1 MSEASRIYEPWVTDA
16 VKGHFAELL
25 TAAEEQATE
34 AYRAAMRRVGRD
46 LGAQLEP
53 ALPRDGQ
60 ILLVTTVED
69 ADYLGRGVIEAMVEG
84 KHAVRVFCYWNSRN
98 KTRDTAPI
106 ISRYEEP
113 LDERDV
119 RAVVVVKSIISG
131 ACVVRTNLIEAL
143 SKLRHDVPVFVV
155 APAMHVEAKKKLRRE
170 FAPSVADRFQYVF
183 CAVDREKDGENIRP
197 GVGGSVYELLG
208 LGDKDTKNRHRPL
221 LLAERMPSL

>member
-1 MSEASRIYEPWVTDA
+1 MSEAKRTYESWVTDVA
-16 VKGHFAELL
+16 KGHLTELL
-25 TAAEEQATE
+25 TAAERQATE
-34 AYRAAMRRVGRD
+34 AYRAAMRSVGCD

-53 ALPRDGQ
+53 SLPREGQ

-69 ADYLGRGVIEAMVEG
+69 ADYLGRGVLDAIEG
-84 KHAVRVFCYWNSRN
+84 NHPVRVFCYWNTRN
-98 KTRDTAPI
+98 HARDTAPI

-113 LDERDV
+113 LDEPRV
-119 RAVVVVKSIISG
+119 SAVVVVKSIISG

-143 SKLRHDVPVFVV
+143 SKLHHDVPVFVV
-155 APAMHVEAKKKLRRE
+155 APAMHVDAKKKLRRE

-183 CAVDREKDGENIRP
+183 CAVDHEKDGENIRP

-221 LLAERMPSL
+221 LLAERMAIP